1 MVGLVGV
8 FLLYPAADTV
18 WTSLTDST
26 GIGKAHFIGI
36 DNYTALVHDP
46 AFKTSFV
53 NTLYWVAGVLV
64 LQVGPRARAGTRS
77 SAARRWRRSL
87 KGVFYLPAAISAA
100 ATGVI
105 WYFVFN
111 PDQGL
116 LNSSLRLF
124 GLDGLAQS
132 WLVNPPTNTFAM
144 IAAFTWQG
152 LGPTMLLFLIGLQ
165 NLPREPIEAALVDGA
180 GRLRL
185 FWHVTLPLLR
195 PMTAVVVGISLI
207 NSFKVFDLI
216 WVMTQ
221 GGPYRSSETLAVT
234 MYRESFVSFHVGYG
248 AAVAVVLDRD
258 RLGRGRLLPA
268 RDVRSRR
275 GELMATAD
283 FPLEVPAGRRLVEFA
298 RPASKAWL
306 LVLGMVWLLPLW
318 LLVITPMKSTPEYTD
333 GSQWALPTHPLRLFS
348 NLRTAWDSAG
358 LGPGFVAS
366 LTYGLT
372 GASLAILF
380 GSLGA
385 YAITRLGVRLGFF
398 WFILVFSGTIF
409 PFQMYL
415 IPLFNLYL
423 RTGLYDTWLGMALFY
438 TSIAIPFCLFVM
450 HGFFSTIPHEVQDA
464 ARLDGASDFRI
475 YWRIFMPLAWDRS
488 QSSCSSSSRGSG
500 TTYSSGSCCRRRTGC
515 GRSRPAWSDSRA
527 CTRTAGRRLC
537 WPVRCS
543 GRYRQ
548 SSCSSSSAATC
559 CAGSCSRRDADDGH
573 AAGDARSG
581 RRPAR
586 RARRASR
593 A

>member
-1 MVGLVGV
+1 MTARLGRLTPYLYLVPMVGLVGV

-26 GIGKAHFIGI
+26 GIGTAHFIGI

-64 LQVGPRARAGTRS
+64 LQVGLGLALALVLS
-77 SAARRWRRSL
+77 STAMAKVL

-124 GLDGLAQS
+124 GLGGLAQS

-152 LGPTMLLFLIGLQ
+152 LGPTMLLFLIRLH
-165 NLPREPIEAALVDGA
+165 NLPREPIEAALLDGA

-248 AAVAVVLDRD
+248 AAVAVVL
-258 RLGRGRLLPA
+258 
-268 RDVRSRR
+268 
-275 GELMATAD
+275 TAI
-283 FPLEVPAGRRLVEFA
+283 VLV
-298 RPASKAWL
+298 
-306 LVLGMVWLLPLW
+306 
-318 LLVITPMKSTPEYTD
+318 
-333 GSQWALPTHPLRLFS
+333 
-348 NLRTAWDSAG
+348 
-358 LGPGFVAS
+358 VA
-366 LTYGLT
+366 
-372 GASLAILF
+372 
-380 GSLGA
+380 
-385 YAITRLGVRLGFF
+385 
-398 WFILVFSGTIF
+398 VF
-409 PFQMYL
+409 
-415 IPLFNLYL
+415 YL
-423 RTGLYDTWLGMALFY
+423 RAMFGR
-438 TSIAIPFCLFVM
+438 V
-450 HGFFSTIPHEVQDA
+450 EVN
-464 ARLDGASDFRI
+464 
-475 YWRIFMPLAWDRS
+475 
-488 QSSCSSSSRGSG
+488 
-500 TTYSSGSCCRRRTGC
+500 
-515 GRSRPAWSDSRA
+515 
-527 CTRTAGRRLC
+527 
-537 WPVRCS
+537 
-543 GRYRQ
+543 
-548 SSCSSSSAATC
+548 
-559 CAGSCSRRDADDGH
+559 
-573 AAGDARSG
+573 
-581 RRPAR
+581 
-586 RARRASR
+586 
-593 A
+593 